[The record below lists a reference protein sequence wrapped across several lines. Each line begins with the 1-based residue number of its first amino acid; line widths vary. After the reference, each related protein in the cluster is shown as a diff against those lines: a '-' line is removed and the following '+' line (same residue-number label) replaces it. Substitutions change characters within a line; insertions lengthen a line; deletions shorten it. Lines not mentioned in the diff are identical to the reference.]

1 MSGDLYYRADPD
13 DAHPIDVVLMAP
25 DQPPIRGR
33 VIDVF
38 MDGVGVRLPRST
50 ALPLGLKVDLGLSV
64 KHGERPIGLSA
75 VVRARK
81 EGRSFRR
88 YGFRFTSRAEIEEK
102 LPRGLYSIFNRRRAE
117 RYYLT
122 ERIGVSVIPD
132 GRFETLPA
140 MLGDVS
146 LVGASVMVE
155 PKCENVLARADR
167 MSLCID
173 QTVMHVVGEDGVARP
188 ATEPMIVDVLV
199 HNRLLLDG
207 IVRYGC
213 EFDPNREDTDRK
225 SRMLVDY
232 VIHREGELQAAA
244 DAEAAGEAKPNSA
257 TEDAVD
263 ASDETGTDDEDP
275 TDTPKSS

>member
-13 DAHPIDVVLMAP
+13 DAHPIDVLLMAEG
-25 DQPPIRGR
+25 QPPIRGR

-50 ALPLGLKVDLGLSV
+50 ALPLGLPVELGLSV

-140 MLGDVS
+140 KLGDVS
-146 LVGASVMVE
+146 LVGASVVVE

-167 MSLCID
+167 MTLCLD
-173 QTVMHVVGEDGVARP
+173 QTVLHVLDQDGVSRP
-188 ATEPMIVDVLV
+188 ATEPMLLDVLV

-207 IVRYGC
+207 AVRYGC
-213 EFDPNREDTDRK
+213 EFDPNAEESERK
-225 SRMLVDY
+225 ARILVDY
-232 VIHREGELQAAA
+232 VIHREGELQAEAEKAA
-244 DAEAAGEAKPNSA
+244 AEEDAEQRSAPDGSNGASEGSNS
-257 TEDAVD
+257 
-263 ASDETGTDDEDP
+263 DD
-275 TDTPKSS
+275 

>member
-13 DAHPIDVVLMAP
+13 DAHPIDVLLMAQG
-25 DQPPIRGR
+25 QPPIRGR

-50 ALPLGLKVDLGLSV
+50 ALPLGMPVELGLSV
-64 KHGERPIGLSA
+64 KHGERPIALSA

-122 ERIGVSVIPD
+122 ERIDVSVIPD

-140 MLGDVS
+140 KLGDVS
-146 LVGASVMVE
+146 MVGASVVVE

-167 MSLCID
+167 MQLCID
-173 QTVMHVVGEDGVARP
+173 QTVLHVVGDDGVARP
-188 ATEPMIVDVLV
+188 ATEPMILDVLV

-213 EFDPNREDTDRK
+213 EFDPTRDDSDHKARV
-225 SRMLVDY
+225 LVDY
-232 VIHREGELQAAA
+232 VIHREGSLQN
-244 DAEAAGEAKPNSA
+244 DALP
-257 TEDAVD
+257 
-263 ASDETGTDDEDP
+263 DDEP
-275 TDTPKSS
+275 PEPIIKKESTDG

>member
-13 DAHPIDVVLMAP
+13 DAHPIDVVLLAP
-25 DQPPIRGR
+25 GQPPIRGR

-38 MDGVGVRLPRST
+38 MDGIGVRLPRST
-50 ALPLGLKVDLGLSV
+50 ALPLGLAVELGLSV
-64 KHGERPIGLSA
+64 EHGERPIGLSA

-88 YGFRFTSRAEIEEK
+88 YGFRFTSKKEIESK

-140 MLGDVS
+140 QLGDVS
-146 LVGASVMVE
+146 LVGASVVVE
-155 PKCENVLARADR
+155 PKAENVLARADR
-167 MSLCID
+167 MQLCID
-173 QTVMHVVGEDGVARP
+173 QTVLHLIGEDGVARP
-188 ATEPMIVDVLV
+188 ASEPMLIDVMV

-207 IVRYGC
+207 AVRYGC
-213 EFDPNREDTDRK
+213 EFDPSRDDTDHKARV
-225 SRMLVDY
+225 LVDY
-232 VIHREGELQAAA
+232 VIHREGELQDEQDKS
-244 DAEAAGEAKPNSA
+244 DAEK
-257 TEDAVD
+257 
-263 ASDETGTDDEDP
+263 
-275 TDTPKSS
+275 K